1 MTTPLKAVAAGGNSA
16 ELREWVAGD
25 SLPVAL
31 GGTGGTTA
39 AAARSNLG
47 LGSAAVAAIVGTVS
61 QSGGVPTGAI
71 IQRGS
76 NASGEFVRFADGTQ
90 ICWKTQTVNTA
101 ISNSDGG
108 SVLYSPA
115 VDLGTYPAAFSGTAP
130 STTLSVSGGGAG
142 AFLTSSS
149 ISQTLTSWGSYYLT
163 SGASRTA
170 ANYYISC
177 VAIGRWF

>member
-1 MTTPLKAVAAGGNSA
+1 MTTPLKAVVAGGNSA

-25 SLPVAL
+25 FLTVAL

-39 AAARSNLG
+39 AAARTSLG
-47 LGSAAVAAIVGTVS
+47 LGSAAVAAILGTVS

-71 IQRGS
+71 LQRGS
-76 NASGEFVRFADGTQ
+76 NANGEFLRLADGTQ

-115 VDLGTYPAAFSGTAP
+115 VVLGAYPAAFSGEAP
-130 STTLSVSGGGAG
+130 STPLSVSGGGAG
-142 AFLTSSS
+142 AFLSSS
-149 ISQTLTSWGSYYLT
+149 SASPTLTNWGSYFLT
-163 SGASRTA
+163 SGASRAA
-170 ANYYISC
+170 ANYYVSC
-177 VAIGRWF
+177 IAIGRWF